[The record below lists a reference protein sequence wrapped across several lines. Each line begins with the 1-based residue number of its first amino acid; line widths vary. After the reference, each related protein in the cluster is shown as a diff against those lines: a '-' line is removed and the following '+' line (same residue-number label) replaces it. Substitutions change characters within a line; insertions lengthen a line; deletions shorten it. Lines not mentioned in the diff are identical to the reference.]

1 MSIVINDK
9 RSNPEGLLYHDLSTG
24 LTYTNNS
31 SYWLFT
37 DDCNLVDLSTG
48 VVFSK
53 EDFPR
58 GTHFYPFKARLEIE

>member
-9 RSNPEGLLYHDLSTG
+9 RSNPEGLLYDDLSIG

-37 DDCNLVDLSTG
+37 DECNLVNLSTG
-48 VVFSK
+48 EVCS
-53 EDFPR
+53 EGDFPR
-58 GTHFYPFKARLEIE
+58 GTYFYPFKARLEIE